1 MLIPSIKDGK
11 TYRVKMMKMMCLRK
25 NIQTDTH
32 TFGYT
37 DCATA
42 PDSVLR
48 ADRALP
54 ALVHTEIRLEW
65 DSERQRRSHANKL

>member
-37 DCATA
+37 DYATA
-42 PDSVLR
+42 PDLIQSSEQIVLCQ
-48 ADRALP
+48 L
-54 ALVHTEIRLEW
+54 
-65 DSERQRRSHANKL
+65 